1 MSVILINW
9 FCAKKVSWQMPD
21 GVPLRCSAFPV
32 VHWLVHLVFSGSHR
46 SREAEKLDKVR
57 IMNDC

>member
-1 MSVILINW
+1 
-9 FCAKKVSWQMPD
+9 MPD